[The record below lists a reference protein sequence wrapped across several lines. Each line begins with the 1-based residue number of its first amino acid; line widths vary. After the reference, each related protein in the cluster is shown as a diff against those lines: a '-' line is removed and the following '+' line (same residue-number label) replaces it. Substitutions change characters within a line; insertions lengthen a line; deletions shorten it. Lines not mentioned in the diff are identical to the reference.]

1 MIVNNNLHFRQSNI
15 TSIKLILFL
24 VISIFFLIIDN
35 KLELSNKVR
44 ENASYLISP
53 IYKIAEVP
61 VEIYYNIRTHIE
73 SKNSLIK
80 KNESLEKKIFIQSG
94 IIQKI
99 PSLKEE
105 NKRLKK
111 LLNSSNSAMSSKILI
126 AELIKV
132 NLSPF
137 SNKIVLDKGSEN
149 NIFVGQVVI
158 DSLGILGQVS
168 EVNNDFSVATLITD
182 PGHAL
187 LAVNARTEKRIVISG
202 TGDNRFL
209 KAKFISLN
217 EDVMEGDILITS
229 GLDNIFPEGYMIGQ
243 ISKINKNLQEDF
255 LEVNVTPSSSL
266 SSNREVM
273 LLW

>member
-1 MIVNNNLHFRQSNI
+1 VNNNLHFRQSNI

-24 VISIFFLIIDN
+24 VISIFFLIIDS
-35 KLELSNKVR
+35 KLELSNKIR
-44 ENASYLISP
+44 ENTSYLISP
-53 IYKIAEVP
+53 IYKIAEIP
-61 VEIYYNIRTHIE
+61 IEIYSNIKIRIE

-80 KNESLEKKIFIQSG
+80 KNESLEKKVFIQSG

-105 NKRLKK
+105 NKRLKR
-111 LLNSSNSAMSSKILI
+111 LLNSSDTTISSKILI

-137 SNKIVLDKGSEN
+137 SNKIVLDKGIEN
-149 NIFVGQVVI
+149 NIFIGQIVI
-158 DSLGILGQVS
+158 DSMGVLGQIS
-168 EVNNDFSVATLITD
+168 EVNKDFSIATLITD

-187 LAVNARTEKRIVISG
+187 LAVNTRTEKRVVISG

-229 GLDNIFPEGYMIGQ
+229 GLDNIFPEGYVIGQ
-243 ISKINKNLQEDF
+243 ISKINKNLQKDF
-255 LEVNVTPSSSL
+255 LEVNVIPSSSL

>member
-1 MIVNNNLHFRQSNI
+1 MTVNNNLHFRQSNI

-24 VISIFFLIIDN
+24 VFSIFFLVLD
-35 KLELSNKVR
+35 KELVLSNKVR
-44 ENASYLISP
+44 ENTSHLISP

-61 VEIYYNIRTHIE
+61 VTVYSKIVTYME

-80 KNESLEKKIFIQSG
+80 KNASLEKKVFIQSG

-111 LLNSSNSAMSSKILI
+111 LLNSSDSTMSSKILI

-137 SNKIVLDKGSEN
+137 SNKIILDKGRKN
-149 NIFVGQVVI
+149 NIFTGQIVI
-158 DSLGILGQVS
+158 DSMGVIGQIS
-168 EVNNDFSVATLITD
+168 EVNKDFSVATLITD

-187 LAVNARTEKRIVISG
+187 LAVNARTDKRIVISG

-255 LEVNVTPSSSL
+255 LDVNVTPSSSL

>member
-1 MIVNNNLHFRQSNI
+1 M
-15 TSIKLILFL
+15 
-24 VISIFFLIIDN
+24 
-35 KLELSNKVR
+35 
-44 ENASYLISP
+44 
-53 IYKIAEVP
+53 
-61 VEIYYNIRTHIE
+61 
-73 SKNSLIK
+73 
-80 KNESLEKKIFIQSG
+80 
-94 IIQKI
+94 
-99 PSLKEE
+99 
-105 NKRLKK
+105 
-111 LLNSSNSAMSSKILI
+111 
-126 AELIKV
+126 
-132 NLSPF
+132 
-137 SNKIVLDKGSEN
+137 LDKGSEN

-168 EVNNDFSVATLITD
+168 EVNNNFSVATLITD

-187 LAVNARTEKRIVISG
+187 LAVNARTDKRIVISG

>member
-1 MIVNNNLHFRQSNI
+1 MNNNLHFRQSNI

-24 VISIFFLIIDN
+24 VISIFFLIIDS
-35 KLELSNKVR
+35 KLELSNKIR
-44 ENASYLISP
+44 ENTSYLISP
-53 IYKIAEVP
+53 IYKIAEIP
-61 VEIYYNIRTHIE
+61 IEIYSNIKIRIE

-80 KNESLEKKIFIQSG
+80 KNESLEKKVFIQSG

-105 NKRLKK
+105 NKRLKR
-111 LLNSSNSAMSSKILI
+111 LLNSSDTTISSKILI

-137 SNKIVLDKGSEN
+137 SNKIVLDKGIEN
-149 NIFVGQVVI
+149 NIFIGQIVI
-158 DSLGILGQVS
+158 DSMGVLGQIS
-168 EVNNDFSVATLITD
+168 EVNKDFSIATLITD

-187 LAVNARTEKRIVISG
+187 LAVNTRTEKRVVISG

-229 GLDNIFPEGYMIGQ
+229 GLDNIFPEGYVIGQ
-243 ISKINKNLQEDF
+243 ISKINKNLQKDF
-255 LEVNVTPSSSL
+255 LEVNVIPSSSL

>member
-1 MIVNNNLHFRQSNI
+1 MNNNLHFRQNNI

-24 VISIFFLIIDN
+24 VLSIFFLIVDS

-44 ENASYLISP
+44 ENTSYLITP
-53 IYKIAEVP
+53 IYKIAEIP
-61 VEIYYNIRTHIE
+61 VEIKTHIE

-80 KNESLEKKIFIQSG
+80 KNESLEKKVFIQSG

-111 LLNSSNSAMSSKILI
+111 LLNSSNTTMSSKILI

-137 SNKIVLDKGSEN
+137 SNKIVLDKGIEN
-149 NIFVGQVVI
+149 NIFVGQIVI
-158 DSLGILGQVS
+158 DSMGVLGQVS
-168 EVNNDFSVATLITD
+168 EVNKDFSIATLITD

-217 EDVMEGDILITS
+217 EDVIEGDILITS
-229 GLDNIFPEGYMIGQ
+229 GLDNIFPEGYVIGK
-243 ISKINKNLQEDF
+243 ISKINKNLKEDF

>member
-1 MIVNNNLHFRQSNI
+1 MTVNNNLHFRQSNI

-24 VISIFFLIIDN
+24 VFSIFFLVLD
-35 KLELSNKVR
+35 KELVLSNKVR
-44 ENASYLISP
+44 ENTSHLISP

-61 VEIYYNIRTHIE
+61 VTVYSKIATHIE

-80 KNESLEKKIFIQSG
+80 KNDSLEKKVFIQSG

-111 LLNSSNSAMSSKILI
+111 LLNSSDSTMSSKILI

-137 SNKIVLDKGSEN
+137 SNKIILDKGHKN
-149 NIFVGQVVI
+149 NIFTGQIVI
-158 DSLGILGQVS
+158 DSMGVIGQIS
-168 EVNNDFSVATLITD
+168 EVNKDFSVATLITD

-187 LAVNARTEKRIVISG
+187 LAVNARTDKRIVISG

-255 LEVNVTPSSSL
+255 LDVNVTPSSSL